1 MDRASFDRLYEL
13 LQPLGAG
20 AFGKVFLARQR
31 SLERLVA
38 IKLYSPNER
47 TWSDAEA
54 GRFVREA
61 KILGRLSHPRVITIF
76 DSDVLEGSPASR
88 AAPSLLDAGAP
99 PLHPLAPSGGSP
111 YLAVEYVEGC
121 DLSQKLAGGQ
131 PLPLAEAVSLCLGI
145 AEGLE
150 YLHEQGII
158 HRDLKPANVLIGVT
172 GAIKVSDFG
181 IARPLDASQGG
192 TAAGML
198 LGTPLYMAPEMIRS
212 GTAAPASDLHALGI
226 ILYQC
231 IHGHVPFDTSGTLAE
246 MFQRRLAEPAWAPDA
261 SVPSKLAAL
270 MRRCLELDPKLRPS
284 AGDAALAL
292 RKAAGAGIGL
302 ASARAATL
310 DRTEIPGDE
319 PRRTASESGAATV
332 VQSHL
337 APGRS
342 PEARPGAPPRS
353 QTSPSASR
361 LPLAVLA
368 ICLLLAA
375 SGALALARRISSS
388 QPVRPVSPDG
398 PAPAPA
404 VEPLSPTLDRT
415 PLEGLGRA
423 LEKERIGYIAR
434 YGSRNFGTLDAS
446 LKRSG
451 FYGLMRRTLAEPDL
465 LRPGSLP
472 EHEAADLL
480 APLQALRLVEGRY
493 LLSGQKVP
501 ALSSELLWR
510 AFPMLR
516 APPPG
521 VTTNLAYATGVPV
534 EAGIEPRNDAELA
547 IMGRPRLPRIVC
559 QLPKLA
565 RTPGLRW
572 WWVLAVENMS
582 NQYVLDL
589 LVLRRGMPPVVFPLV
604 SGAEPSSLERK
615 HEGFLSVGFDPALLR
630 DATGELELGYMPLRG
645 PMTGAPVVRLLQLVA
660 SLER

>member
-1 MDRASFDRLYEL
+1 MDTMDRASFDRLYEL

-31 SLERLVA
+31 SLGRLVA
-38 IKLYSPNER
+38 IKLYSPDER

-76 DSDVLEGSPASR
+76 DADVLEG
-88 AAPSLLDAGAP
+88 APF
-99 PLHPLAPSGGSP
+99 
-111 YLAVEYVEGC
+111 LAVEYVEGC
-121 DLSQKLAGGQ
+121 DLGQKLAGGQ
-131 PLPLAEAVSLCLGI
+131 PLPLAEAVAFCLGI

-158 HRDLKPANVLIGVT
+158 HRDLKPANVLIGVN

-181 IARPLDASQGG
+181 IARPMDASQGG

-198 LGTPLYMAPEMIRS
+198 LGTPLYMAPEMVRS
-212 GTAAPASDLHALGI
+212 GTAIPASDLHALGI

-231 IHGHVPFDTSGTLAE
+231 VHGHVPFDTSGTLAE
-246 MFQRRLAEPAWAPDA
+246 MFQRRLSEPAWAPDA
-261 SVPSKLAAL
+261 SVPSKLAVL
-270 MRRCLELDPKLRPS
+270 MRRCLELDPKRRPS
-284 AGDAALAL
+284 ASDAALAL

-302 ASARAATL
+302 ASARVAAL
-310 DRTEIPGDE
+310 DPTEIPGDE
-319 PRRTASESGAATV
+319 PRRAVSESGAATV
-332 VQSHL
+332 VQSHP
-337 APGRS
+337 ASGRS
-342 PEARPGAPPRS
+342 PEARPGASARS
-353 QTSPSASR
+353 QVSPSASR
-361 LPLAVLA
+361 LPLVTLI
-368 ICLLLAA
+368 ICLLLAG
-375 SGALALARRISSS
+375 SGALALARRGPPA
-388 QPVRPVSPDG
+388 QPVMPVRPDG
-398 PAPAPA
+398 TPPAPA
-404 VEPLSPTLDRT
+404 VASHAPTLALA
-415 PLEGLGRA
+415 PLEGLVRA

-434 YGSRNFGTLDAS
+434 YGSKNFGTLDAS

-480 APLQALRLVEGRY
+480 APLQALRLVEARY
-493 LLSGQKVP
+493 LLSGQKAP
-501 ALSSELLWR
+501 ALSSELLSR
-510 AFPMLR
+510 AFPLLR

-547 IMGRPRLPRIVC
+547 IIGRPRLPRIVC

-572 WWVLAVENMS
+572 WWVLAVENLS

-589 LVLRRGMPPVVFPLV
+589 LVLRRGKPPVAFPLV
-604 SGAEPSSLERK
+604 SGAESSSLELK

-645 PMTGAPVVRLLQLVA
+645 PMTGAPMVRLLQLVA
-660 SLER
+660 SQER